1 MAHVFNRANDC
12 AQPAVEL
19 APARVTIYNR
29 AGKTLH
35 GQSVFMIESLELSFD
50 NRLLRQIFD
59 GAVHFFSDAY
69 SHLRNKRS
77 NDAASCLAKLGLN
90 ATVQDK
96 GLEATFHYTIAE
108 IRSLL
113 QFLYCAIDLN
123 FGSNQEV
130 TFELKM
136 AVLDLREAITPL
148 LDDSE
153 AVHNEI
159 NRQAN
164 RCQTRREAEE
174 DIFGLD

>member
-1 MAHVFNRANDC
+1 MARFNNINDD
-12 AQPAVEL
+12 QVVTPAVEL

-90 ATVQDK
+90 ATVADK
-96 GLEATFHYTIAE
+96 SLEATFHYSIGE
-108 IRSLL
+108 IKSIL

-123 FGSNQEV
+123 ISGDKEI

-136 AVLDLREAITPL
+136 AVLDIREAITPQI
-148 LDDSE
+148 DDSE
-153 AVHNEI
+153 AVHKEI
-159 NRQAN
+159 NIQAN
-164 RCQTRREAEE
+164 
-174 DIFGLD
+174 LH

>member
-1 MAHVFNRANDC
+1 MARFNNINDD
-12 AQPAVEL
+12 QVVTPAVEL

-69 SHLRNKRS
+69 SHLRNKHS
-77 NDAASCLAKLGLN
+77 NTANASCLAKLGLN
-90 ATVQDK
+90 ATVADK
-96 GLEATFHYTIAE
+96 SLEATFHYSIGE
-108 IRSLL
+108 IKSIL

-123 FGSNQEV
+123 ISGDKEI

-136 AVLDLREAITPL
+136 AVLDIREAITPQI
-148 LDDSE
+148 DDSE
-153 AVHNEI
+153 AVHKEI

-164 RCQTRREAEE
+164 
-174 DIFGLD
+174 LH